1 MCWGNTRKRENA
13 PANAPALPCISVRT
27 RASRMLTNAPA
38 TTLHIPPPLRP
49 SARDVAQRSERKP
62 MSSALRRRFLG
73 RYFGGVVPLLLAYA
87 TLMTFRSLRDYF
99 ASTIYASVLYVAALD
114 STRFCALRGVCV
126 CVCVCAKTAACVH
139 ITEADAD
146 SQQRMQGILDAIYHE
161 SHFS

>member
-1 MCWGNTRKRENA
+1 M
-13 PANAPALPCISVRT
+13 
-27 RASRMLTNAPA
+27 
-38 TTLHIPPPLRP
+38 
-49 SARDVAQRSERKP
+49 
-62 MSSALRRRFLG
+62 
-73 RYFGGVVPLLLAYA
+73 PLLLAYA

-126 CVCVCAKTAACVH
+126 CVCVCVCAKTAACVH